1 MDANMGGTEI
11 YTPLAGLLTSKPIE
25 GYPKHIFLLT
35 DGDVLDTSHILDMVE
50 SNIKYSRVHTI
61 GIGDG
66 ASQELVL
73 GCAAKGKGHHVFI
86 SDAEN
91 PSEKIIQLLT
101 DSLSPVISKVNLNF
115 DKNLVESI
123 IPNPNSIPY
132 FLKG

>member
-1 MDANMGGTEI
+1 M
-11 YTPLAGLLTSKPIE
+11 S
-25 GYPKHIFLLT
+25 
-35 DGDVLDTSHILDMVE
+35 DTNIILDMVE

-61 GIGDG
+61 GIGNG

-73 GCAAKGKGHHVFI
+73 GCAEKGKGHHVFI
-86 SDAEN
+86 GDDEN

-101 DSLSPVISKVNLNF
+101 DSLSPVISKVNLWF
-115 DKNLVESI
+115 DKNVVESI

>member
-101 DSLSPVISKVNLNF
+101 DSLSPVISKVNLKF